1 VTQNSRTVSCPR
13 CGAPVRWGAESPFR
27 PFCSERCKMIDLGAW
42 ASEEYRVVVKGGDDD
57 TDADSVAT
65 KGGAR

>member
-1 VTQNSRTVSCPR
+1 
-13 CGAPVRWGAESPFR
+13 VRWGAESPFR